1 MEFTEMQA
9 QEAARSAGID
19 LEKERFDLKALT
31 AGMNAEL
38 EHGTASPDTNITN
51 DDPVM
56 TAKLAAAHLR
66 VSPFYY
72 ASGRGL
78 KAWEASLRRGVKTKS
93 SKTEHK
99 TLSFRT
105 EEYDEESGIF
115 SGYAAVYGNID
126 SGGDIIEPGAFT
138 KTIAE
143 GWERVKILALHND
156 CWLPIG
162 RPLELREDSNGL
174 FIKAKISDTSMGRDI
189 KVLLKDGVL
198 NELSIGYDP
207 IVFDYDE
214 NGIRHLREVKLW
226 EVSVVTWAMNPE
238 ATITDYKQATDAA
251 GFLDAFLEAAVSEVK
266 AGRKISGTRLK
277 ALKDASA
284 SMKAATKVLDGTEAE
299 LGAGE
304 EDHRKLYFGRTQ
316 NKSLAVT
323 NRRSIVIYGDQD
335 EEYPD
340 AAYVGNVGPFYPESV
355 TWKFKR
361 PQGLTVPDLTAAER
375 DALEEA
381 NVNFLT
387 AEYKREY
394 LKNGVCAD
402 GEFIDVQMGAD
413 YIAKTMRENLYD
425 IFLENAK
432 VGYTDAGF
440 ATIATGVYRALNRAV
455 ELGIIATDPE
465 SNQGIYTVVVPRRED
480 ATDAQARNRQMP
492 DITWEAQLEGAV
504 HSIKVKGTLRATLS
518 A

>member
-78 KAWEASLRRGVKTKS
+78 KAWEASLRRGVKVKS

-174 FIKAKISDTSMGRDI
+174 FIKAKISDTSMGGD
-189 KVLLKDGVL
+189 
-198 NELSIGYDP
+198 
-207 IVFDYDE
+207 
-214 NGIRHLREVKLW
+214 
-226 EVSVVTWAMNPE
+226 
-238 ATITDYKQATDAA
+238 
-251 GFLDAFLEAAVSEVK
+251 
-266 AGRKISGTRLK
+266 
-277 ALKDASA
+277 
-284 SMKAATKVLDGTEAE
+284 
-299 LGAGE
+299 
-304 EDHRKLYFGRTQ
+304 DHRLQAGHRRRRFPGRLFGGGH
-316 NKSLAVT
+316 
-323 NRRSIVIYGDQD
+323 RRSQGWSENQRD
-335 EEYPD
+335 P
-340 AAYVGNVGPFYPESV
+340 AKG
-355 TWKFKR
+355 
-361 PQGLTVPDLTAAER
+361 PQGRER
-375 DALEEA
+375 
-381 NVNFLT
+381 VH
-387 AEYKREY
+387 
-394 LKNGVCAD
+394 
-402 GEFIDVQMGAD
+402 
-413 YIAKTMRENLYD
+413 
-425 IFLENAK
+425 
-432 VGYTDAGF
+432 
-440 ATIATGVYRALNRAV
+440 
-455 ELGIIATDPE
+455 E
-465 SNQGIYTVVVPRRED
+465 SRYQGP
-480 ATDAQARNRQMP
+480 
-492 DITWEAQLEGAV
+492 
-504 HSIKVKGTLRATLS
+504 
-518 A
+518 

>member
-78 KAWEASLRRGVKTKS
+78 KAWEASLRKGVKVKS

-174 FIKAKISDTSMGRDI
+174 FIKAKISDTAMGRDV

-214 NGIRHLREVKLW
+214 TGIRHLREVKLW

-238 ATITDYKQATDAA
+238 ATVIGYKAAETADRAVKLTEDAA
-251 GFLDAFLEAAVSEVK
+251 AEVK
-266 AGRKISGTRLK
+266 EGRKISSARLK
-277 ALKDASA
+277 TLKEASET
-284 SMKAATKVLDGTEAE
+284 MKKAAKTL
-299 LGAGE
+299 
-304 EDHRKLYFGRTQ
+304 
-316 NKSLAVT
+316 
-323 NRRSIVIYGDQD
+323 
-335 EEYPD
+335 
-340 AAYVGNVGPFYPESV
+340 
-355 TWKFKR
+355 
-361 PQGLTVPDLTAAER
+361 
-375 DALEEA
+375 DALISEVEG
-381 NVNFLT
+381 
-387 AEYKREY
+387 EKSKSRKRY
-394 LKNGVCAD
+394 PIRGLKKAPA
-402 GEFIDVQMGAD
+402 QP
-413 YIAKTMRENLYD
+413 
-425 IFLENAK
+425 
-432 VGYTDAGF
+432 
-440 ATIATGVYRALNRAV
+440 TI
-455 ELGIIATDPE
+455 E
-465 SNQGIYTVVVPRRED
+465 
-480 ATDAQARNRQMP
+480 
-492 DITWEAQLEGAV
+492 ITL
-504 HSIKVKGTLRATLS
+504 
-518 A
+518 